1 MQRIL
6 RLGVV
11 CVFGL
16 VASPPF
22 ALSVG
27 LPVTPFAAPANDA
40 VAAATTAPTQRGNH
54 CIVSVIGVAFA
65 NYNPHSPTPND
76 SQGSVTVRCRGGQAR
91 FFAVQIDAGTS
102 GRISRRAMQG
112 PGGTV
117 QYNLYLDATRQ
128 KIWGDGSDGSRTL
141 RRTNI
146 QNRTITEP
154 IFGRVPPGQAVAT
167 GTYQDTLVVTVV
179 F

>member
-6 RLGVV
+6 KLGVV
-11 CVFGL
+11 CTLAL
-16 VASPPF
+16 VAPQLF
-22 ALSVG
+22 A
-27 LPVTPFAAPANDA
+27 PAAPEAIAAPASNPTA
-40 VAAATTAPTQRGNH
+40 WAPTPAQQGNH
-54 CIVSVIGVAFA
+54 CIVSVTGIVFA

-91 FFAVQIDAGTS
+91 FFAVHIDSGTS
-102 GRISRRAMQG
+102 GRISRRTMQG

-117 QYNLYLDATRQ
+117 RYNLYLDATRQ
-128 KIWGDGSDGSRTL
+128 MIWGDGSDGSRTL

-146 QNRTITEP
+146 QNRTITAP
-154 IFGRVPPGQAVAT
+154 IYARLPPGQAVAA
-167 GTYQDTLVVTVV
+167 GTYEDTLVVTVV